1 VTPDATVWRMTSPT
15 RVAVLGVSV
24 LLGACSD
31 GCTPTTTTPPPEAL
45 PYTLPE
51 RPRCEGAH
59 AGLPTVLGHLGDP
72 RLVEVSGVVP
82 SPTTPDLLWVHN
94 DSGDDAAIYAIHRDG
109 RPRGRVRVPVPLDDL
124 EDIAVASCPDR
135 SGPCLYLADTGNNS
149 GDRSDA
155 AIVVVVEPVPD
166 ATGQFDVDATATVVG
181 SIEASSGAGLPT
193 GIDIEALVVAPD
205 GSAVFVFEKVDAERA
220 RVFARR
226 GPVLEA
232 GAFDVVGTVRTESP
246 AGVQFARMI
255 TGADLHPTGTA
266 LVVRTYTGVFETR
279 FADVSALLTL
289 GDVAMDTVTFG
300 PFSEGQGEAVAYD
313 DAGTGLI
320 TISEAKQ
327 APAADVAVNL
337 LACQ

>member
-1 VTPDATVWRMTSPT
+1 MTAHL

-24 LLGACSD
+24 LFGACSD
-31 GCTPTTTTPPPEAL
+31 GCAPTTTAPPEPL

-51 RPRCEGAH
+51 RPRCEGAQ
-59 AGLPTVLGHLGDP
+59 AGLPTVLGQLGDP

-109 RPRGRVRVPVPLDDL
+109 RPRGRVRVPVALDDL

-155 AIVVVVEPVPD
+155 TVVVIAEPVPD
-166 ATGQFDVDATATVVG
+166 ADGQFKLDATAVVVG
-181 SIEASSGAGLPT
+181 SVDASRGAGLPA
-193 GIDIEALVVAPD
+193 GIDIEAMVVAPD
-205 GSAVFVFEKVDAERA
+205 GSALYVFEKVDAERA
-220 RVFARR
+220 RVFGRR
-226 GPVLEA
+226 GPLLA
-232 GAFDVVGTVRTESP
+232 DGAFDVVGTVRTESP

-279 FADVSALLTL
+279 FADVSAMLSL
-289 GDVAMDTVTFG
+289 GDVALDTVTFG
-300 PFSEGQGEAVAYD
+300 PFSEGQGEAIAYD
-313 DAGTGLI
+313 DAGTGII